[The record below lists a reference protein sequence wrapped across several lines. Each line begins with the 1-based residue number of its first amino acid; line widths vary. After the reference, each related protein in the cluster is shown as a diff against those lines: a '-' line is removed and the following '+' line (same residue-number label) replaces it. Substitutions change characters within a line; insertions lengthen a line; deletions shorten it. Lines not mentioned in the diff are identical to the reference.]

1 VSGGCAQCGAALTA
15 TDLACPSCHT
25 LVHALELKQL
35 AAEADAH
42 AQAARPSEA
51 LAAWRRVLDLL
62 PPESRQHAQV
72 ADKIAQLSRG
82 LDAPGSSRAAPDVTP
97 APSTAGAPAAPPSAL
112 GKGAAAAGAVGL
124 FVWKLKW
131 VLLFVLGKGKLLI
144 LGLTKTSTLLSMLLS
159 FGVYWTAFGWK
170 FAIGL
175 VLSIYV
181 HEMGH
186 VFAMR
191 RYGFKASAPMF
202 VPGLGAFVR
211 LKQRPLEPR
220 EDARIGLAGPI
231 WGAACAVALYGLFHA
246 TDWALL
252 HAVAKVGAW
261 INLFNLLPAWMLDG
275 GRAFNALSRRQRLV
289 CVGALAAAWF
299 LTSETLLLVL
309 AIVAAMRAA
318 GAGAPAEGE
327 SSRPSPSPDGA
338 RKGESSRP
346 SPSPD
351 GARKGESSRPSPS
364 PDGARKGDR
373 RACIEYV
380 VLVAVLAAVAAS

>member
-1 VSGGCAQCGAALTA
+1 MSGGCAQCGAALTA
-15 TDLACPSCHT
+15 SDLACPSCHT
-25 LVHALELKQL
+25 LVHAAELKQL

-42 AQAARPSEA
+42 AQAGRPSDA
-51 LAAWRRVLDLL
+51 LSAWRRVLDLL
-62 PPESRQHAQV
+62 PPGTRQHAQV
-72 ADKIAQLSRG
+72 VDKIADLSRA
-82 LDAPGSSRAAPDVTP
+82 LDAAPKP
-97 APSTAGAPAAPPSAL
+97 QPPSAL
-112 GKGAAAAGAVGL
+112 GKGAAAAGAFGL
-124 FVWKLKW
+124 LLWKLKW

-144 LGLTKTSTLLSMLLS
+144 LGLTKMSTLLSMLLS

-186 VFAMR
+186 VFAMT

-231 WGAACAVALYGLFHA
+231 WGAACAVALFGLFHA

-261 INLFNLLPAWMLDG
+261 INLFNLLPVWSLDG
-275 GRAFNALSRRQRLV
+275 GRAFNALSRRQRLL
-289 CVGALAAAWF
+289 CASALGAAWF

-309 AIVAAMRAA
+309 AIVAAVRAA
-318 GAGAPAEGE
+318 GAGAPA
-327 SSRPSPSPDGA
+327 D
-338 RKGESSRP
+338 
-346 SPSPD
+346 
-351 GARKGESSRPSPS
+351 
-364 PDGARKGDR
+364 GDR
-373 RACIEYV
+373 RATIEYV
-380 VLVAVLAAVAAS
+380 ALVAVLAAVAAS